1 MIKAF
6 VELFQYDE
14 TGGFTKILKGSI
26 ATLMF
31 LSEKRIISWASYVPE
46 IFRYSNKIILIGLQ
60 LKPLLYLFKLA
71 NYLPNLA
78 NL

>member
-1 MIKAF
+1 MLPALEHCNHCLNSCNETLRRCKVIKAF

-31 LSEKRIISWASYVPE
+31 LSEKRIISWASYVP
-46 IFRYSNKIILIGLQ
+46 INFSV
-60 LKPLLYLFKLA
+60 FK
-71 NYLPNLA
+71 
-78 NL
+78 

>member
-31 LSEKRIISWASYVPE
+31 LSEKRIISWASYVP
-46 IFRYSNKIILIGLQ
+46 INFSV
-60 LKPLLYLFKLA
+60 FK
-71 NYLPNLA
+71 
-78 NL
+78 